1 LCEEC
6 IRRWNAGDY
15 LHLLFSPAF
24 NVSPVPP
31 AQRFDEL
38 FKAARTLR
46 NEKVAD
52 VDQII
57 FTLGAAYQVD
67 LGMAHWKAAKEAVI
81 RKNLAEVPSRLPGS
95 RKLRVVRAVDG
106 ILLLEGETVFAELVR
121 DLIFSGLVWDGAS
134 SSQLVSQSWKEDGS
148 EPLASRWKSRPPSW
162 QSMEGQARSD
172 RTGVLIRVYPYK
184 QSLEPGEVA
193 SRYREVLETRGLPHG
208 GVSRCPRGV

>member
-1 LCEEC
+1 
-6 IRRWNAGDY
+6 
-15 LHLLFSPAF
+15 LFSPAF